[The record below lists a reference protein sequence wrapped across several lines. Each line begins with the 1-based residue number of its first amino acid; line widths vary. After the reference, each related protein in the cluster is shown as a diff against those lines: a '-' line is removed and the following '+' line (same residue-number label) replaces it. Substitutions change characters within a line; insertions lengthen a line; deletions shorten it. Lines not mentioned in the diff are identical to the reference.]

1 MVARVV
7 AVLLSPVALVFAIV
21 VPALAA
27 GVWFASNP
35 APATTVTAA
44 PMSSSADPLADT
56 RKSLAS
62 TTLPLGLLSGGLAK
76 LTDGGKQLD
85 DGAHQLS
92 DGLHQAKDGSGEL
105 ADGMTQLR
113 EGVWALGDGSTK
125 VSGGVDKVVDSL
137 TGLGAVQGQVDLII
151 QQSIETLATS
161 TDPAAKGAIDQ
172 LTTVQTMMRTQGLG
186 GDVMNQLQELKT
198 GARTLAYQLSDPK
211 SEFVDGVVRATEGSA
226 ALRDGI
232 VKLDDGGNRLVDG
245 TGQLVDGTGPMA
257 GVISGV
263 QSDIASASAS
273 LPPANRIAADSGQ
286 AGGRSE
292 SDSSTSPASFV
303 VRPALP
309 DWPYMVGSLLLVG
322 AAVAVS
328 LRVMRERFPAL
339 VTAGIAAAAA
349 VVLWFAQDDLT
360 GGALASAVVVLALWA
375 AALVAAGRAV
385 IAVAGRT
392 IGRIVLL
399 VAAAVQLVVCGVA
412 GPAFWQTGAHL
423 ASFLPLGQVVTAL
436 GEIAQSGAGV
446 RTLVSAVVA
455 IATVAVAQAVRS
467 AHSTDV
473 HVDETKSKTR
483 DTEAASS
490 VP

>member
-1 MVARVV
+1 MRNSYVVARVV

-21 VPALAA
+21 VPAIAA
-27 GVWFASNP
+27 GVWFASTP
-35 APATTVTAA
+35 VPATTVTAA
-44 PMSSSADPLADT
+44 PVSASGDPLADT

-92 DGLHQAKDGSGEL
+92 DGLHQAKDGSAEL
-105 ADGMTQLR
+105 ADGMVQLR

-137 TGLGAVQGQVDLII
+137 TGLGAVQGQVDLIV
-151 QQSIETLATS
+151 QQSIDTLAAS

-172 LTTVQTMMRTQGLG
+172 LTTVQTMLRTQGLG

-198 GARTLAYQLSDPK
+198 GARTLAYQLADPK

-226 ALRDGI
+226 ALRDGV

-263 QSDIASASAS
+263 QSDISDASAS
-273 LPPANRIAADSGQ
+273 LPPANRIAPAVT
-286 AGGRSE
+286 SE
-292 SDSSTSPASFV
+292 STAPSTYV

-309 DWPYMVGSLLLVG
+309 DWPYMVGSLVLVG

-328 LRVMRERFPAL
+328 LRVVRERFPVL
-339 VTAGIAAAAA
+339 VTAGIAASAA
-349 VVLWFAQDDLT
+349 VVLWFAQDELT
-360 GGALASAVVVLALWA
+360 SGAIASAVVVSSLWA

-385 IAVAGRT
+385 IAVTGPVTGRV
-392 IGRIVLL
+392 VLL

-412 GPAFWQTGAHL
+412 GAGFWLTGAHL

-436 GEIAQSGAGV
+436 GEIAQSGASA

-455 IATVAVAQAVRS
+455 LATIAVAQAIRS
-467 AHSTDV
+467 AHSSKVAAAETNSEIR
-473 HVDETKSKTR
+473 DE
-483 DTEAASS
+483 ELASS

>member
-7 AVLLSPVALVFAIV
+7 AVLLSPVALVLAIV

-35 APATTVTAA
+35 VPAATVTAA
-44 PMSSSADPLADT
+44 PASSSGDPLADT

-137 TGLGAVQGQVDLII
+137 TGLGAVQGQVDLIV
-151 QQSIETLATS
+151 QQSIETLAAS

-172 LTTVQTMMRTQGLG
+172 LTTVQTMLRTQGLG

-211 SEFVDGVVRATEGSA
+211 SEFVDGIVRATEGSA
-226 ALRDGI
+226 ALRDGL

-263 QSDIASASAS
+263 QSDISDASAS
-273 LPPANRIAADSGQ
+273 LPPANRIAADPT
-286 AGGRSE
+286 AP
-292 SDSSTSPASFV
+292 STFV

-309 DWPYMVGSLLLVG
+309 DWPYMVSALLLVG

-328 LRVMRERFPAL
+328 LRVVRERFPVL
-339 VTAGIAAAAA
+339 VTAGIAVSAA

-360 GGALASAVVVLALWA
+360 GGALAAAVVVLAVWA

-385 IAVAGRT
+385 IAVAGQWT
-392 IGRIVLL
+392 GRIVLL
-399 VAAAVQLVVCGVA
+399 VAAGVQLVVCGVA
-412 GPAFWQTGAHL
+412 GAAFWQTGAHL

-446 RTLVSAVVA
+446 RTLVCAVVA
-455 IATVAVAQAVRS
+455 GATIAVAQAVRS
-467 AHSTDV
+467 AHT
-473 HVDETKSKTR
+473 SKVSAEESVPETR
-483 DTEAASS
+483 DEELASS